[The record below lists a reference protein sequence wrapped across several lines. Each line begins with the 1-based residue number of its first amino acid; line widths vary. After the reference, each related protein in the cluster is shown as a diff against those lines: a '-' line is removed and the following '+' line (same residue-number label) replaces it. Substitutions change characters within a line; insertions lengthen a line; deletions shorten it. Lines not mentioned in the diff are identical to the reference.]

1 VSSPLKAE
9 TLSLLN
15 GNQLAELEK
24 NAVVLLGKVRLEE
37 DTLEKNFLSSQLEF
51 ALTKLDI
58 LKLEDISNVF
68 SNLEL
73 FK

>member
-24 NAVVLLGKVRLEE
+24 NAVVLLGKVRFEE